1 MEMAEPDLSGK
12 VAIVTGGGRG
22 MGRVMALAL
31 ARAGAMGVTVTSAQS
46 PHETKAVMEQMNGET
61 GRNCGHAVNADV
73 ADAQACAGAVAETM
87 DRFGALHI
95 LVNNAGKGMRNV
107 RDGSDPF
114 WKNDADGWLRLVDTN
129 INGPFLMARAATPH
143 MVAAGWGRIIN
154 ISKTGQSMIGA
165 RNSPYGPSKAALDAM
180 TLIWAQDLTETG
192 VTVNALLPGGLTDT
206 SFSRPGAVP
215 RAREAGRRV
224 YEAEAMAAPAVWLA
238 SDQSAAYT
246 GCRFNAARWD
256 AALPAH
262 EAAEAAR
269 EVPIFAQP
277 RRASSI
283 DGAWAT
289 PGTGP
294 AAP

>member
-1 MEMAEPDLSGK
+1 MAEPDLSGK

-22 MGRVMALAL
+22 IGRVMALAL

-46 PHETKAVMEQMNGET
+46 PDETKDVADQMNGAT
-61 GRNCGHAVNADV
+61 GRDCGHAVNADV
-73 ADAQACAGAVAETM
+73 ADPAACDRAVAETI

-107 RDGSDPF
+107 REGNNPF
-114 WKNDADGWLRLVDTN
+114 WKNDSDGWLRLIDTN

-143 MVAAGWGRIIN
+143 MVEAGWGRIIN
-154 ISKTGQSMIGA
+154 ISKSGESMIGP
-165 RNSPYGPSKAALDAM
+165 RNSPYGPSKAALYAM
-180 TLIWAQDLTETG
+180 TLIWAQDLIETG
-192 VTVNALLPGGLTDT
+192 VTVNALVPGGFTDT
-206 SFSRPGAVP
+206 SFSRPGAVAQ
-215 RAREAGRRV
+215 AREAGRRI
-224 YEAEAMAAPAVWLA
+224 YDPEAMAVPAVWLA
-238 SDQSAAYT
+238 SDESAAYT

-256 AALPAH
+256 PALPAN

-269 EVPIFAQP
+269 ELPIFAQP
-277 RRASSI
+277 RRQSAI
-283 DGAWAT
+283 AAAWAP